1 MLEKSDVKTG
11 HLTFKGG
18 GAGWSLTKI
27 CVAKGE
33 VVLFEEISSKPSAS
47 CSFFC
52 LGQVVKN
59 KCKGIISKA
68 Q

>member
-1 MLEKSDVKTG
+1 MLEKSDVKAG

-18 GAGWSLTKI
+18 WAGWILAKI

-47 CSFFC
+47 CSLFASVSFFKAD
-52 LGQVVKN
+52 VKE
-59 KCKGIISKA
+59 
-68 Q
+68 